1 MLNIAVGSQNPA
13 KQDAV
18 KTAFSKMGFN
28 IQITGLD
35 VLSGVSPQPMSDEET
50 IQGAINRAKA
60 VLERG
65 PFDYGIGLEG
75 GLAKTSYGTFLCNWG
90 AVVSREGVLGIAG
103 GLRILL
109 PDEVVVGIERGAEL
123 GDVIDNWA
131 GGKDIK
137 KKEGTI
143 GILTLGQITRRQM
156 FQDVTICAFSRF
168 HNR

>member
-1 MLNIAVGSQNPA
+1 MLNIAVGSQNPT

-28 IQITGLD
+28 IQIIGLD
-35 VLSGVSPQPMSDEET
+35 VPSGVSPQPMSDEET
-50 IQGAINRAKA
+50 IQGAINRAQA
-60 VLERG
+60 SLESG

-75 GLAKTSYGTFLCNWG
+75 GLAKTAYGTFLCNWG
-90 AVVSREGVLGIAG
+90 AVINREGVVGIAG
-103 GLRILL
+103 GLRIML
-109 PDEVVVGIERGAEL
+109 PDEVVAEIEKGFEL
-123 GDVIDNWA
+123 GDVIDRWA
-131 GGKDIK
+131 CGKDIK

-143 GILTLGQITRRQM
+143 GILTLGQITRSQM